1 MRNTVLVV
9 AILSWYGVLGLAQAP
24 ESLPAFE
31 VATIRA
37 SGPASA
43 PMSIRRLPGGRFV
56 TSNTSLTMLINW
68 AYQLDEGRLLGAPRE
83 LDSTRFDVVAKAP
96 EPDPIPGRMQLM
108 MRALLAERFKLVV
121 HHESREPPRTHSSP
135 TLAARRFAHPARPS
149 LRARTHSG

>member
-1 MRNTVLVV
+1 MRNTFLVV
-9 AILSWYGVLGLAQAP
+9 AILSWCGVLGLAQAP

-31 VATIRA
+31 VATIKP

-68 AYQLDEGRLLGAPRE
+68 AYQLDEGRLIGAARE

-108 MRALLAERFKLVV
+108 MSRITKP
-121 HHESREPPRTHSSP
+121 ESSPRTHSSP